1 MKGIQIVVFMLHSAQ
16 SQQQGTI
23 VRSTYTDS
31 SCATVPTIETH
42 TQGLCSQLSV
52 PGQAWTTTGACNSTH
67 ATLFVYPDGDC
78 HKSVAPQIYP
88 LNSCVSDGTKFAKVT
103 CYPYPENKPFKQ
115 VLYADSN
122 CTKPYGTL
130 WLPETNCLINFN
142 PPNQK
147 LVCKPGESAVYF
159 NDINGADCS
168 GTTVKEYVNPCTEPS
183 SGVAGPGIY
192 TRYVCLAPT
201 PAVATSSSSN
211 TFPAP
216 SSTANTMP
224 TSAFSSAAYPP
235 IIAVTSVYPT
245 STAVTSSLASTS
257 LATFVNSTASTS
269 KNSSSSSAASVY
281 SPSTAVIFSPV
292 PTTLTTFALL
302 FMLWFGS

>member
-1 MKGIQIVVFMLHSAQ
+1 MLKGIQIVVFMLHSAQ

-168 GTTVKEYVNPCTEPS
+168 GTTVKEYVNPCTVPS

-201 PAVATSSSSN
+201 PAVTTSSSSN
-211 TFPAP
+211 PALSNGP
-216 SSTANTMP
+216 ASTA
-224 TSAFSSAAYPP
+224 
-235 IIAVTSVYPT
+235 
-245 STAVTSSLASTS
+245 
-257 LATFVNSTASTS
+257 
-269 KNSSSSSAASVY
+269 KNSSSSAASVY
-281 SPSTAVIFSPV
+281 SLSTAVISSPV
-292 PTTLTTFALL
+292 FAALATFVVYS
-302 FMLWFGS
+302 MLRFGA